1 MLGVIV
7 IKSPDVEETITMM
20 FLLGDGEWQES

>member
-7 IKSPDVEETITMM
+7 IMSSDVEEIMTMM